1 MEEDRNMKKTYT
13 APDVNIIEYKVED
26 VLLASG
32 VGMLGLLNKE
42 EENQVSVTT
51 SGWLSESSSKS
62 GGWLE

>member
-1 MEEDRNMKKTYT
+1 MKKTYT

-32 VGMLGLLNKE
+32 GVGMLGLLNKE
-42 EENQVSVTT
+42 EENHVSV
-51 SGWLSESSSKS
+51 SDWLSESSSKS